1 MCLPLCSES
10 LNVRPEVVGAE
21 KSGTWS
27 PFVLL
32 AMFILNNRN
41 VYGFL

>member
-10 LNVRPEVVGAE
+10 LNIRPEVVGAE
-21 KSGTWS
+21 KSGTCN

-32 AMFILNNRN
+32 AMFILSDRN